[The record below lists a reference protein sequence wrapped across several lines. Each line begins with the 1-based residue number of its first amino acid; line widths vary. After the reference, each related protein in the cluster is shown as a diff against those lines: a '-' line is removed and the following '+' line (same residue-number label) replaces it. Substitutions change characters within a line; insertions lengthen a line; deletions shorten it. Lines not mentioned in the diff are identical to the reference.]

1 MASSVFASAF
11 GSVHELLNSTAFIVA
26 RDLVLFLVVALW
38 LGLAYW
44 AFRDARRRLDD
55 GLLVG
60 LATLLS
66 LTIPYM
72 GVLIYMLFRPPE
84 TLGDV
89 RARDL
94 ELRTLEE
101 HLGQHA
107 LRCPVCRAEIAEDYR
122 VCPVCRTRL
131 KQLCVECFAPLEPSW
146 QVCPYCTASTLA
158 APVPSAELRTADLD
172 AALTAEATAIGNGSP
187 RRGTTRA

>member
-1 MASSVFASAF
+1 
-11 GSVHELLNSTAFIVA
+11 LNSTAFIVA
-26 RDLVLFLVVALW
+26 RDLALFLVVAFW

-44 AFRDARRRLDD
+44 AFRDARHRLDD

-60 LATLLS
+60 LATLLA
-66 LTIPYM
+66 LAIPYV
-72 GVLIYMLFRPPE
+72 GALIYMLFRPPE
-84 TLGDV
+84 ALDDV

-101 HLGQHA
+101 HLRQYA
-107 LRCPVCRAEIAEDYR
+107 LQCPVCRAEVAEDYR
-122 VCPVCRTRL
+122 VCPICTTRL
-131 KQLCVECFAPLEPSW
+131 KQPCAECSAPLEPSW

-172 AALTAEATAIGNGSP
+172 AALTAEVAAVGNGSP
-187 RRGTTRA
+187 RRGTTQV